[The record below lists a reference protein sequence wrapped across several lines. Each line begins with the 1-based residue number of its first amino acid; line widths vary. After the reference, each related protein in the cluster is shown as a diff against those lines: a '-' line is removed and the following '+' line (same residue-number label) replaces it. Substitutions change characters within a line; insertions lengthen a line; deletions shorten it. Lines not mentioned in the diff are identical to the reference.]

1 MFESGA
7 IMSLAKGFCVFK
19 TEFGLGWCHNPK
31 LQFDKKGK
39 RVWVRR
45 EPCVYG

>member
-7 IMSLAKGFCVFK
+7 IMSLAKGFCVLK
-19 TEFGLGWCHNPK
+19 NESTEGWCHNRW